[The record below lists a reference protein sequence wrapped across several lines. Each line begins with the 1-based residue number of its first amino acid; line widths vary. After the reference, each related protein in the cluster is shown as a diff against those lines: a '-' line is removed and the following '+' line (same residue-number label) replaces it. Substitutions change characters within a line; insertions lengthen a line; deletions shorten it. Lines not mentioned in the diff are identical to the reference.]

1 LEGLGINLGYL
12 IVQVFNFLIVF
23 TILVAWVYR
32 PLLNMLRQRREN
44 IAKGLED
51 ARIAAEAREN
61 AEQEAEKVLAK
72 AQQEAAQLIREA
84 TGRGEEVQKEIKE
97 AAEAEAVTI
106 REAAQAD
113 AEQAKVQA
121 LGELRS
127 QVAALAIAAA
137 QKLIGESLDEKRQ
150 HALIEEFFSGVKKGT
165 VVLIEGESI
174 SGESAEVTSALPLTK
189 SEQGTVTKDVAGKL
203 GDDAK
208 INFQVD
214 PSILGGLIIRVGD
227 KVLDGS
233 VAGKLN
239 DLRQN
244 LR

>member
-12 IVQVFNFLIVF
+12 IVQVFNFLIIF

-61 AEQEAEKVLAK
+61 AEKEAEKILAK
-72 AQQEAAQLIREA
+72 AQQEASQIVREA
-84 TGRGEEVQKEIKE
+84 TGRGEQVQKEIKE
-97 AAEAEAVTI
+97 AAEVEAVTI

-113 AEQAKVQA
+113 AGQAKEQA

-137 QKLIGESLDEKRQ
+137 QKLIGDSLDEKRQ

-174 SGESAEVTSALPLTK
+174 SGDSAEVTSALPLTK

>member
-1 LEGLGINLGYL
+1 MEGLGINLGYL

>member
-1 LEGLGINLGYL
+1 MEGLGINLGYL

-61 AEQEAEKVLAK
+61 AEQAAEKILAQ
-72 AQQEAAQLIREA
+72 AQQEAAQLVREA

-97 AAEAEAVTI
+97 AAEAEAVMI

-113 AEQAKVQA
+113 AGQAKEQA

-174 SGESAEVTSALPLTK
+174 SGDSAEVTSALPLTK
-189 SEQGTVTKDVAGKL
+189 SEQGTVTKDVTGKL
-203 GDDAK
+203 GGDAK
-208 INFQVD
+208 VNFLVD
-214 PSILGGLIIRVGD
+214 PSILGGLVIRVGD

>member
-1 LEGLGINLGYL
+1 MEGLGINLGYL
-12 IVQVFNFLIVF
+12 IVQVFNFLIIF

-61 AEQEAEKVLAK
+61 AEKEAEKILAK
-72 AQQEAAQLIREA
+72 AQQEASQIVREA
-84 TGRGEEVQKEIKE
+84 TGRGEQVQKEIKE
-97 AAEAEAVTI
+97 AAEVEAVTI

-113 AEQAKVQA
+113 AGQAKEQA

-137 QKLIGESLDEKRQ
+137 QKLIGDSLDEKRQ

-174 SGESAEVTSALPLTK
+174 SGDSAEVTSALPLTK